1 MRQSR
6 IELFVLFMV
15 VLLLVVPLFINM
27 LNGDESSEGD
37 NESSGQEEK
46 NGNDSDNI
54 AVEWGV
60 DSASYTT
67 SDMLACVNDNFGDP
81 KVWGRYL
88 GEIDGVSEPLDE
100 EEVEYLHENDIKILV
115 IYNLVTDATG
125 YDHGAE
131 HAEQAIEMAE
141 QLDIPEGVA
150 LFVDIEPDFPVD
162 SSFMEGWYEVV
173 NDSQY
178 EPAVYGVFNEG
189 SELSDSFLQMDEEIQ
204 SNLIVWTA
212 YPQEGITTEEEA
224 PNYEPEAPESA
235 QVIGWQYG
243 LDAEACNIDTN
254 LFNEEMLDYLW

>member
-1 MRQSR
+1 MKNFR

-15 VLLLVVPLFINM
+15 VLLLVVPLFIS
-27 LNGDESSEGD
+27 LSNGDSTNND
-37 NESSGQEEK
+37 NENSEQEEQ
-46 NGNDSDNI
+46 NGNDDSSTTI
-54 AVEWGV
+54 EWGV

-67 SDMLACVNDNFGDP
+67 SDMLSCVNENFGDP

-88 GEIDGVSEPLDE
+88 GEIDGVSESLDE
-100 EEVEYLHENDIKILV
+100 EEIDYLHENDIKILV

-125 YDHGAE
+125 YDHGVE
-131 HAEQAIEMAE
+131 HAKQAIEMARE
-141 QLDIPEGVA
+141 LDIPEGVA

-178 EPAVYGVFNEG
+178 EPAVYGVFNED
-189 SELSDSFLQMDEEIQ
+189 SELNNSFLQLAEDVQ
-204 SNLIVWTA
+204 NNLIVWTA
-212 YPQEGITTEEEA
+212 YPQEGITTEEDA
-224 PNYEPEAPESA
+224 PDYNPVAPENS

-254 LFNEEMLDYLW
+254 LFNEKLLDFLW